1 MKHSLKVS
9 KLSLKFLPIF
19 QPSHVIT
26 LQYFFIDILQFFQL
40 NQKNIKI
47 TSKSIILNSKF

>member
-26 LQYFFIDILQFFQL
+26 LQYFFIDILQFFQH
-40 NQKNIKI
+40 NQKKIKI